1 MLYIAGNCF
10 KSAIKVSHKEMS
22 KNKIPIINYVKEFTC
37 NENETYNEYN
47 RLLNFIDSRTM
58 IALKLS
64 SLNFNENLINKLIES
79 YKKKNINIL
88 IDAENSKDNNLYN
101 QIVNRLI
108 LRHNDEDYRIL
119 KTYQMYRLDSFQQLN
134 NDINLFSKYNKN
146 IGVKLVRGAYWNS
159 EKNNGQLFTS
169 KYDTNL
175 NYNNAIKF
183 LDGIDSY
190 NILATHNK
198 DSIELGLKM
207 KSKFKYAHLLDMNT
221 KIYDKLAKTENVH
234 VYIPYGP
241 FYDMVPYL
249 LRRLYENMDMVKY
262 MIK

>member
-1 MLYIAGNCF
+1 
-10 KSAIKVSHKEMS
+10 
-22 KNKIPIINYVKEFTC
+22 
-37 NENETYNEYN
+37 
-47 RLLNFIDSRTM
+47 
-58 IALKLS
+58 
-64 SLNFNENLINKLIES
+64 
-79 YKKKNINIL
+79 
-88 IDAENSKDNNLYN
+88 
-101 QIVNRLI
+101 
-108 LRHNDEDYRIL
+108 
-119 KTYQMYRLDSFQQLN
+119 MYRLDSFQQLN

-207 KSKFKYAHLLDMNT
+207 KSKFDVALKSLHDLNREIT
-221 KIYDKLAKTENVH
+221 
-234 VYIPYGP
+234 
-241 FYDMVPYL
+241 
-249 LRRLYENMDMVKY
+249 
-262 MIK
+262 IK

>member
-88 IDAENSKDNNLYN
+88 IDAENSKYNNLYN

-108 LRHNDEDYRIL
+108 LSHNDEDYRIL

-169 KYDTNL
+169 KYDTNF

-183 LDGIDSY
+183 LDNVHSY

-198 DSIELGLKM
+198 ESIELGLKM

-221 KIYDKLAKTENVH
+221 KIYDKLAKTEDVH